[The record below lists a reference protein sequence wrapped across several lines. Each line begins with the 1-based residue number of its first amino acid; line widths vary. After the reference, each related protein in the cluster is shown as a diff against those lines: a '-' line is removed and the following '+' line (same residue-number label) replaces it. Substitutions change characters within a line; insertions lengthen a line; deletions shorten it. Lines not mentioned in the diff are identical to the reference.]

1 MSKKILAFGASN
13 SKNSINKK
21 LASFAAQQI
30 EDAAV
35 NLIDLNDYE
44 MPIYS
49 IDREKES
56 GYPDLAIQFKQQIKE
71 ADGIIISFAE
81 HNGAYTAA
89 YKNIYDWVSR
99 IEPGVWENKP
109 MFLLSTSPGGRG
121 GKGVL
126 GIALPAYQRGNSN
139 TIASFSLPS
148 FNDNFKEG
156 EGIVSPELLA
166 AFKEQL
172 QLFATALVT
181 ASSAD

>member
-13 SKNSINKK
+13 SKNSINRK
-21 LASFAAQQI
+21 LAAFAAQQV
-30 EDAAV
+30 AGATV
-35 NLIDLNDYE
+35 NLVDLNDYE

-49 IDREKES
+49 IDRENDT

-71 ADGIIISFAE
+71 ADGIIISLAE

-99 IEPGVWENKP
+99 VEKSVWEDKP

-126 GIALPAYQRGNSN
+126 GIALPAYQRGNTN

-156 EGIVSPELLA
+156 EGIVHPELLVT
-166 AFKEQL
+166 FKEQL
-172 QLFATALVT
+172 SLFLKAL
-181 ASSAD
+181 